1 MRTIVTILVMLAFA
15 EAGQAATRNND
26 DSCDISVVPA
36 ATLLLPFFD
45 VTVERGPFGNDNTLF
60 TITNVSSVD
69 QIAHVTVWT
78 DWAYPLLAFNVLLTG
93 YDVQAINLYDV
104 LVHGTIGPRD
114 PAPLHGVTRG
124 STPRAS
130 GSNPNI
136 VDDCADAPGILPPMM
151 MEDIR
156 RALTTGLYL
165 APGTC
170 TVRDRVG
177 GTHSNA
183 RGYLTIDVV
192 SGCTNE
198 FPTSVTYYD
207 RDLLFDNVLI
217 GDYQQINSDPAMGN
231 LAQGNP
237 MVHIRAIPEGGP
249 AGSFSVTN
257 LPYTF
262 YDRYTTLAA
271 HRRFDRRQPLP
282 STFAARWIESGVSAR
297 TNYKIWREGLS
308 IGEQNCRVPFS
319 NSAMEIAEIIRF
331 DEHENS
337 FGRLTHCGGVVI
349 ACRFGTLPASSTTST
364 SLINIYPPNWSSP
377 DVAGWMYLNL
387 DNFIRPISAPP
398 RYTSPPPGTSYRA
411 SQNWVVVSMYAQ
423 GRYAVDFDAAMLGN
437 GCSPR
442 ELAPSPG
449 IGPAQ

>member
-1 MRTIVTILVMLAFA
+1 MKNVITVLVVFALA

-26 DSCDISVVPA
+26 DSCDIAVRPA
-36 ATLLLPFFD
+36 ATLLLPIFD
-45 VTVERGPFGNDNTLF
+45 VTIHTGPGVGDTTLF
-60 TITNVSSVD
+60 TITNTSGVR

-78 DWAYPLLAFNVLLTG
+78 DWAYPVLAFNIVLTG

-104 LVHGTIGPRD
+104 LVHGAIGSGD
-114 PAPLHGVTRG
+114 PAPLHSVTRG
-124 STPRAS
+124 STPEAS

-136 VDDCADAPGILPPMM
+136 VDNCADAPDSVPPMLM
-151 MEDIR
+151 DTVQ
-156 RALTTGLYL
+156 RALTVGNT
-165 APGTC
+165 GTC
-170 TVRDRVG
+170 VPVTQRVG
-177 GTHSNA
+177 GTHTNA
-183 RGYLTIDVV
+183 KGYLTIDVV
-192 SGCTNE
+192 SRCTNE

-217 GDYQQINSDPAMGN
+217 GDYQQIHGDPTIGN

-249 AGSFSVTN
+249 AGSFAVTN

-282 STFAARWIESGVSAR
+282 SRFAARWIENEISAR
-297 TNYKIWREGLS
+297 TSYRIWREGVTFGTQS
-308 IGEQNCRVPFS
+308 CGDARA
-319 NSAMEIAEIIRF
+319 NSAMPIAEIIRF

-337 FGRLTHCGGVVI
+337 FGRLPSCGSPGFICSFV
-349 ACRFGTLPASSTTST
+349 GLPAASITPTSSSG
-364 SLINIYPPNWSSP
+364 IYPPYYFS

-387 DNFIRPISAPP
+387 DNFPFRGGTPPKYTPAPP
-398 RYTSPPPGTSYRA
+398 GNSYRA

-423 GRYAVDFDAAMLGN
+423 GRFSADFDAAMLGN
-437 GCSPR
+437 GCSAPEFAPAR
-442 ELAPSPG
+442 E
-449 IGPAQ
+449 IGPAR